1 MVSGGTTVAFDTPFA
16 VTPQIKLS
24 VVAYCC
30 SLAPPQVSSIV
41 TQVTAEGAS
50 FVLPAPYTFV
60 RIVYHASR
68 SGQYHPPLPP
78 PPVFRLAYI
87 VMCTGWETLTR
98 ARTHTFH
105 SPPLHLST
113 SPTIPPLLLPSP
125 LHLSPPLS
133 TTSTAAFLQVH
144 KASPSRPAWRR
155 RSPDPVKVTLGL
167 LLLACLTTC
176 RRLEQANTRTSPS
189 TSTRHRLPATP
200 SRHAGSS
207 CCWIGPLTARAVSL
221 TSLVHAEQTCNRL
234 HRRTPPPHQWHGI
247 ASQPTTSCAQALR
260 RSSPSTTTM
269 CRAARR

>member
-1 MVSGGTTVAFDTPFA
+1 MCVSVCLSVCLSVYLSVCLSVCLFVCLPVCVCVLTQNRCQQTHHLSCSLPPPSPRHNTEPAAVRSLMGVANVVSGGTTVAFDTPFA

-125 LHLSPPLS
+125 LHLSYFPHHSTSLHHSPPLPPLR
-133 TTSTAAFLQVH
+133 F
-144 KASPSRPAWRR
+144 
-155 RSPDPVKVTLGL
+155 
-167 LLLACLTTC
+167 C
-176 RRLEQANTRTSPS
+176 R
-189 TSTRHRLPATP
+189 STRRHPPGRHGADGHRI
-200 SRHAGSS
+200 R
-207 CCWIGPLTARAVSL
+207 
-221 TSLVHAEQTCNRL
+221 
-234 HRRTPPPHQWHGI
+234 
-247 ASQPTTSCAQALR
+247 
-260 RSSPSTTTM
+260 
-269 CRAARR
+269 